1 MSRLGAKCPALAA
14 MFLMALIVI
23 GGCTAGGSA
32 LRTAPQTDPWE
43 PLNRPIYAV
52 NDTLDRYTLKPIAR
66 GYKTVVP
73 AFMRTG
79 VSNFTN
85 NLSAPA
91 SALNTLLQGRP
102 VGALSELAR
111 FIVNTSIGIGGLVDI
126 ATAGGLER
134 HDEDFGQ
141 TLAVWGVPD
150 GPFVMIPFLGPSSMR
165 DALAL
170 PVDWVANAQ
179 FWIEDSSLRDK
190 VNGVRLLDRRYRL
203 LAAERL
209 LEGSADPYVTLRESY
224 LQNRRFKIHDGDPPT
239 DEDPYE
245 DFEDFEDDEEPAP
258 GAPAR

>member
-1 MSRLGAKCPALAA
+1 MSRLNAKRPALAA
-14 MFLMALIVI
+14 MLLTTLVA
-23 GGCTAGGSA
+23 AGGSA
-32 LRTAPQTDPWE
+32 RAASHTDPWE

-52 NDTLDRYTLKPIAR
+52 NDALDRYTLKPIAR

-91 SALNTLLQGRP
+91 SALNTLLQGKP

-111 FIVNTSIGIGGLVDI
+111 FIVNTSIGIGGLVDA
-126 ATAGGLER
+126 ATACGLER

-170 PVDWVANAQ
+170 PVDWVTNVQ

-190 VNGVRLLDRRYRL
+190 INGVRLLDRRYRL

-224 LQNRRFKIHDGDPPT
+224 LQNRRFKIHDGDPPP

>member
-1 MSRLGAKCPALAA
+1 MSRLNAKRPALAA
-14 MFLMALIVI
+14 TLLMALVVT
-23 GGCTAGGSA
+23 GGCATGGSA

-52 NDTLDRYTLKPIAR
+52 NDALDRYTLKPIAR

-91 SALNTLLQGRP
+91 SALNTLLQGKP

-111 FIVNTSIGIGGLVDI
+111 FVVNTSVGIGGLVDV
-126 ATAGGLER
+126 ATACGLER
-134 HDEDFGQ
+134 QDEDFGQ

-170 PVDWVANAQ
+170 PVDWVTNVQ
-179 FWIEDSSLRDK
+179 FWIEDSSPRDK
-190 VNGVRLLDRRYRL
+190 INGVRLLDRRYRL

>member
-1 MSRLGAKCPALAA
+1 MSRLDAKRPALAA
-14 MFLMALIVI
+14 VLLMALIVT

-32 LRTAPQTDPWE
+32 LRAASQTDPWE

-91 SALNTLLQGRP
+91 SALNTLLQGKP
-102 VGALSELAR
+102 VGALSELTR
-111 FIVNTSIGIGGLVDI
+111 FIVNTSIGIGGLVDA
-126 ATAGGLER
+126 ATACGLER
-134 HDEDFGQ
+134 RDEDFGQ

-150 GPFVMIPFLGPSSMR
+150 GPFVMIPFLGPASMR

-170 PVDWVANAQ
+170 PVDWVANVQ

-190 VNGVRLLDRRYRL
+190 INGVRLLDRRYRL

-239 DEDPYE
+239 DEDLYK

-258 GAPAR
+258 GAAAR

>member
-1 MSRLGAKCPALAA
+1 MSRLNAKRPALAA
-14 MFLMALIVI
+14 VLLMALIAA
-23 GGCTAGGSA
+23 GGCTAGGGA

-52 NDTLDRYTLKPIAR
+52 NDALDRYTLKPIAR
-66 GYKTVVP
+66 GYQTVMP

-91 SALNTLLQGRP
+91 SALNTLLQGKP
-102 VGALSELAR
+102 VGAFSELAR
-111 FIVNTSIGIGGLVDI
+111 FIVNTSIGIGGLVDV
-126 ATAGGLER
+126 ATACGLER

-170 PVDWVANAQ
+170 PVDWVTNVQ
-179 FWIEDSSLRDK
+179 FWIEDSSPRDK
-190 VNGVRLLDRRYRL
+190 INGVRLLDRRYRL
-203 LAAERL
+203 LPAERL

>member
-1 MSRLGAKCPALAA
+1 MSRLDAKRPALAA
-14 MFLMALIVI
+14 LLLTALVVS
-23 GGCTAGGSA
+23 GGCATGGSA
-32 LRTAPQTDPWE
+32 RTAVQTDPWE
-43 PLNRPIYAV
+43 PLNRPLYAV
-52 NDTLDRYTLKPIAR
+52 NDALDRYTLKPIAR
-66 GYKTVVP
+66 GYKTVMP
-73 AFMRTG
+73 AFVRTG

-91 SALNTLLQGRP
+91 SALNTLLQGKP

-111 FIVNTSIGIGGLVDI
+111 FVVNTSVGIGGLVDV
-126 ATAGGLER
+126 ATACGLER

-170 PVDWVANAQ
+170 PVDWVTNVQ
-179 FWIEDSSLRDK
+179 FRIEDSSLRDK
-190 VNGVRLLDRRYRL
+190 INGVRLLDRRYRL

-224 LQNRRFKIHDGDPPT
+224 LQNRRFKIHDGEPPT